1 MPKRINFLDGVSI
14 EKLSSLINDSNISNL
29 EKVNKEVVK
38 IIKAVEKNGDKALVE
53 YTKKF
58 DYFDLYDKGFEV
70 SKDEVKLAWK
80 TCSRKDIDALKFAA
94 SRIRNFHERQFPKDS
109 YYQDDLGVYLGYRW
123 TPINKCGIYVP
134 GGIAS
139 YPSSVLMNA
148 LPAKIAGT
156 SKIIMTVPTPKGAL
170 NPLVL
175 VAADIVGVDTIY
187 RLGGAQ
193 AVAAL
198 AYGTDSVESVDK
210 IVGPGNIWVNAA
222 KKYLFG
228 QVGIDLIA
236 GPSEILVLA
245 DKENNPEWIAFDL
258 LSQAEHDKNA
268 RSILVTN
275 DIDFSIAV
283 EASIKK
289 IILTMPRKE
298 IAAESWNNNGVII
311 NIQSMDDAAKI
322 INTIAPEHLEI
333 AVSQPEPILSLV
345 TNAGAIFIGNF
356 TPEAI
361 GDYIAGPSHVLPT
374 SGTAKFSSGLSVYD
388 FLKRSSLIRCDKVSL
403 SKVAAPT
410 INLAEA
416 EGLYAHAKSVNL
428 RIKKSA

>member
-1 MPKRINFLDGVSI
+1 MPKTINFLDGVSI
-14 EKLSSLINDSNISNL
+14 EKLSSLINNSNISNL

-70 SKDEVKLAWK
+70 SKDEIKLAWK

-94 SRIRNFHERQFPKDS
+94 SRIINFHERQFPKDS
-109 YYQDDLGVYLGYRW
+109 YYKDDLGVYLGYRW
-123 TPINKCGIYVP
+123 TP
-134 GGIAS
+134 
-139 YPSSVLMNA
+139 
-148 LPAKIAGT
+148 
-156 SKIIMTVPTPKGAL
+156 MTVPTPKGVL

-345 TNAGAIFIGNF
+345 TNAGAIFIGSF

-361 GDYIAGPSHVLPT
+361 GDYVAGPSHVLPT